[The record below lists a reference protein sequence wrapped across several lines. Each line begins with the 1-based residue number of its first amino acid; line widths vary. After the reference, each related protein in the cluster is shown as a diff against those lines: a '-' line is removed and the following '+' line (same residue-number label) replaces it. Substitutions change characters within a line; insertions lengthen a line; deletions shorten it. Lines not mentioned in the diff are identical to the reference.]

1 MEIALGIVLLVAAI
15 FLVVA
20 VLLQQGSD
28 GVSAAVTG
36 GAADTYFGKNKGKS
50 RDKKLS
56 KYTMIVG
63 IIFVVVVI
71 VVYIIQPDPSY
82 DEYFDPSVVTETEA
96 PETDSAETG
105 SAETSEAGET
115 GAASTGTA
123 ATETAA

>member
-1 MEIALGIVLLVAAI
+1 MEIALGIILLVAAI
-15 FLVVA
+15 FLVGA

-50 RDKKLS
+50 RDKLLS
-56 KYTMIVG
+56 KLTMIVG

-96 PETDSAETG
+96 AETDAEP
-105 SAETSEAGET
+105 AETSEAGET
-115 GAASTGTA
+115 GTASTEAA